1 MAQQLQFKTIAT
13 PEEAKGA
20 WETLSPHKTIDDEW
34 NFRYAF
40 FEYLNYDLHFIA
52 GYDNEKLIGL
62 LALQRNKLNG
72 LRPPYAKTADTA
84 FLEFF
89 GGDDTDDNTV
99 WVNKGYEECVPQFFE
114 QIHEK
119 AYLAPLA
126 QSFTYKNLTADI
138 YEYKYYLSLSNY
150 KTYEDY
156 LEDKWSRDSR
166 KKIRQQIRNIY
177 RGYPLQIAN
186 NDHED
191 IKVMGELNKKRFGE
205 NSSFAYSYREK
216 IFTAL
221 IKFYQVEM
229 LTVSANGV
237 KHGVSYGINFKNT
250 YIGMNAGIRYE
261 IEDLGKLLTLLQ
273 INRAIELGCALYDAG
288 KGSSG
293 WKESFKF
300 EKVPQFQLILV

>member
-1 MAQQLQFKTIAT
+1 MTQVQFKVITT
-13 PEEAKGA
+13 REEAKGA

-40 FEYLNYDLHFIA
+40 FEHLNYDLHFIA
-52 GYDNEKLIGL
+52 GYDDEKLIGL
-62 LALQRNKLNG
+62 LPLQRNKLNG
-72 LRPPYAKTADTA
+72 LRPPYGKTANTA

-89 GGDDTDDNTV
+89 GGDDTDDNKV
-99 WVNKGYEECVPQFFE
+99 WVNKDYEEFIPQFFE

-126 QSFTYKNLTADI
+126 KPFTYKTLPSDI
-138 YEYKYYLSLSNY
+138 YEYKYYLSLSDY

-156 LEDKWSRDSR
+156 LEDKWSKDSR

-177 RGYPLQIAN
+177 KSYSLQILN
-186 NDHED
+186 NHYKD
-191 IKVMGELNKKRFGE
+191 IKVIGELNKERFGKD
-205 NSSFAYSYREK
+205 SSFTYSYREK
-216 IFTAL
+216 IFTTL
-221 IKFYQVEM
+221 TKFYQVEM
-229 LTVSANGV
+229 LTVLSNGV

-250 YIGMNAGIRYE
+250 YIGMNAGIHYE

-273 INRAIELGCALYDAG
+273 INRAIELGCTLYDAG

-300 EKVPQFQLILV
+300 EKVPQYQLILA

>member
-1 MAQQLQFKTIAT
+1 MNSPIKFKTIST
-13 PEEAKGA
+13 LEEAKNV

-40 FEYLNYDLHFIA
+40 LENLNYDLHFIA

-62 LALQRNKLNG
+62 LPLQRNNLNG
-72 LRPPYAKTADTA
+72 LHPPYAKIADTP

-99 WVNKGYEECVPQFFE
+99 WINKGYEECVPQFIE

-126 QSFTYKNLTADI
+126 QSLTYKTLSSDF
-138 YEYKYYLSLSNY
+138 YEYKYYLSLNNY
-150 KTYEDY
+150 KTYEVY

-177 RGYPLQIAN
+177 GKHSLQILN
-186 NDHED
+186 NNYED
-191 IKVMGELNKKRFGE
+191 IKVMGELNKERFGKD
-205 NSSFAYSYREK
+205 SSFIYPYREK
-216 IFTAL
+216 IFTTL
-221 IKFYQVEM
+221 TKFYQVEM
-229 LTVSANGV
+229 LTVLANDV
-237 KHGVSYGINFKNT
+237 KHGVSYGIKYKDT
-250 YIGMNAGIRYE
+250 YIGMNAGILYE

-273 INRAIELGCALYDAG
+273 INRAIELGCTLYDAG

-300 EKVPQFQLILV
+300 EKIPQYQLKLA